1 MNLAHWVLALAA
13 SWCAAREAGAAP
25 LRCGEPYGEVEYRSA
40 RDEGVLGNES
50 RVPHDEDASNAFAA
64 ADAALAQ
71 RRAESSALAPVFEA
85 WLVAAA
91 NSDRERLVATAA
103 VPGQKIASERLY
115 ESVEVAL
122 ARRIGWLSE
131 PERAQWRA
139 HVEVLAEQRFAAARV
154 ARDPLAALA
163 RLEGDLPGTTH
174 ALRAALTLC
183 DDAFAAGDLVRAGGW
198 LARVRDA
205 LPLSEPRSSADFARA
220 VDTRSAALATLTSA
234 LAARAARADQS
245 RAFVA
250 AGGFESAGAVALED
264 PLGPDSRGVG
274 LPPSVGLFAG
284 LVVLD
289 DGRWCVQTTSRLH
302 FVDPGVEGST
312 TPRLV
317 ERFEPALLIEDLV
330 GAPLLPYPTGS
341 APGWRFTPVT
351 DGRDVAAVEGR
362 GRPGSNNSNA
372 LARFA
377 PPPKTRAPGTQP
389 QSLLARCV
397 WARSAGGHAA
407 PDGSVTPLQEMAG
420 AEYQAGPVLLGDVLA
435 AQMRRGSGDIEASL
449 ELVDWRTGA
458 LRARRTLCIGRE
470 VGPDLG
476 RFSAAPARGAGSPLV
491 AVGTRVVVATNLG
504 VVALVDALDGRV
516 LWCLRTQRTRRD
528 DGFGAASG
536 TRQITTADAV
546 HATPADSDFLY
557 TLPLSSIDAPA
568 PNPADIAEPLA
579 LAETLF
585 LVGATQTGGSTRLV
599 TAVRSGPRSALALLD
614 PATGAVVPGV
624 FLPLGEGLCEGAH
637 VAPDGGVVVAAGE
650 RHVYLFD
657 GTRELFLV
665 DEHTLDDPHA
675 PRPRG
680 SRPALGGSV
689 HVSGTLLGVLSND
702 ALVFQ
707 RPKRPSAD

>member
-1 MNLAHWVLALAA
+1 VIVARWALVFAALWCATLEAAVAPLAHNAH
-13 SWCAAREAGAAP
+13 
-25 LRCGEPYGEVEYRSA
+25 EYRSA

-50 RVPHDEDASNAFAA
+50 RVPHDEGASAAFAA
-64 ADAALAQ
+64 ADAALAE
-71 RRAESSALAPVFEA
+71 RRAEGSALAPVFEA

-91 NSDRERLVATAA
+91 NADRERLVASAA
-103 VPGQKIASERLY
+103 APGQEIANERLY
-115 ESVEVAL
+115 ESVEVAV
-122 ARRIGWLSE
+122 ARRIGWLT
-131 PERAQWRA
+131 PQERTLWRA
-139 HVEVLAEQRFAAARV
+139 HVGVLAGQRFAAARS
-154 ARDPLAALA
+154 AFDPLAAFA

-174 ALRAALTLC
+174 ALRSALVLC
-183 DDAFAAGDLVRAGGW
+183 DDAFAAGELVRAGGW
-198 LARVRDA
+198 LARARDA
-205 LPLSEPRSSADFARA
+205 LPTCDPQSVADFARA
-220 VDTRSAALATLTSA
+220 VETRRAALALLT
-234 LAARAARADQS
+234 AAAPANRAARADQT

-264 PLGPDSRGVG
+264 PLGPASRGVG
-274 LPPSVGLFAG
+274 LFPSVGLFAG

-302 FVDPGVEGST
+302 FVDPGADQST
-312 TPRLV
+312 KPRLV

-330 GAPLLPYPTGS
+330 GASLLPYPTGA

-351 DGRDVAAVEGR
+351 DGRDVAVVEGR

-377 PPPKTRAPGTQP
+377 PPPKTREPGTQA

-407 PDGSVTPLQEMAG
+407 PDGSVTPLPDMAG

-435 AQMRRGSGDIEASL
+435 AQVRRGSGDIESAL
-449 ELVDWRTGA
+449 ELFDWRTGA

-516 LWCLRTQRTRRD
+516 LWCLRTQRTRAD
-528 DGFGAASG
+528 DAFGAASG
-536 TRQITTADAV
+536 TRQITAAGAV
-546 HATPADSDFLY
+546 HVAPADSDFLY
-557 TLPLSSIDAPA
+557 ELPLSPIDAAA
-568 PNPADIAEPLA
+568 PNPASRAEPLA

-585 LVGATQTGGSTRLV
+585 LVGATTVGGSTRLV

-689 HVSGTLLGVLSND
+689 HVSETLIGVLSND
-702 ALVFQ
+702 ALVFL